1 MVHVPAD
8 VAGAGEGKTIVSG
21 RLWVMRVLQPFI
33 GRIPGPFYLI
43 APWVGWLA
51 FKLRV
56 RMRRRMVRN
65 MLPLVGGEQ
74 RAAEAAALAACQN
87 IARYFV
93 DLCTIPERMME
104 RFEADH
110 LELVHGERL
119 SVLREPGPVIAMS
132 AHSGNAE
139 LAIQALTFRGRP
151 FVALVES
158 QRPRAWSKYLL
169 KLRSSAGGRFYETSF
184 HGIRICL
191 ETLQEGGLVG
201 FMGDRDIQGN
211 GMCVELC
218 GRHVRLP
225 RGPWEIARRSRAL
238 VMPMFTARVDGDR
251 FRLFVEEPFRVA
263 QSEDEEA
270 DILAAVT
277 RFAGLLETHLRRD
290 PGQWAFTEDF
300 WRVHACG

>member
-1 MVHVPAD
+1 MVHVPPH
-8 VAGAGEGKTIVSG
+8 VAESDGCIVSV
-21 RLWVMRVLQPFI
+21 RLWVMRLLQPFM
-33 GRIPGPFYLI
+33 GRFPRPFYAL

-51 FKLRV
+51 FHLRPNL
-56 RMRRRMVRN
+56 RRRLVRN
-65 MLPLVGGEQ
+65 MLPLTGGNQ
-74 RAAEAAALAACQN
+74 QAAEAAALAASQH

-110 LELVHGERL
+110 LELVNGERL
-119 SVLREPGPVIAMS
+119 SALREPGPVIAMS

-151 FVALVES
+151 FVALVEA
-158 QRPRAWSKYLL
+158 QRPRAWSRYLL
-169 KLRSSAGGRFYETSF
+169 GLRSSAGGRFYETSF
-184 HGIRICL
+184 QGIRACL
-191 ETLQEGGLVG
+191 ETLQDGGLVG

-211 GMCVELC
+211 GLCVTLC
-218 GRHVRLP
+218 DRQVRLP
-225 RGPWEIARRSRAL
+225 RGPWEIARRSQAL
-238 VMPMFTARVDGDR
+238 VLPVFTARLGNDR

-263 QSEDEEA
+263 QTADEDA
-270 DILAAVT
+270 DIAEAVE
-277 RFAGLLETHLRRD
+277 RFARLLEEHLRRD

>member
-1 MVHVPAD
+1 M
-8 VAGAGEGKTIVSG
+8 SF
-21 RLWVMRVLQPFI
+21 RLWFLRTFQPFV
-33 GRIPGPFYLI
+33 GRFPGPFYAI
-43 APWVGWLA
+43 APFVGWLA
-51 FKLRV
+51 FTFRQGT
-56 RMRRRMVRN
+56 RRRLIRN
-65 MLPLVGGEQ
+65 MLPLVGGDPA
-74 RAAEAAALAACQN
+74 AAERAGLAASKN

-119 SVLREPGPVIAMS
+119 AALREPGPVIAMS

-151 FVALVES
+151 FVALVEA
-158 QRPRAWSKYLL
+158 QRPRAWSRYLL

-184 HGIRICL
+184 QGIRACL

-211 GMCVELC
+211 GLCVELA
-218 GRHVRLP
+218 GRKVRLP
-225 RGPWEIARRSRAL
+225 RGPWEIARRSQAL
-238 VMPMFTARVDGDR
+238 VLPVFTARIEKDR

-263 QSEDEEA
+263 QSVDEDA
-270 DILAAVT
+270 DILAAVE
-277 RFAGLLETHLRRD
+277 RFASLLETHLKRD

-300 WRVHACG
+300 WKVHACG